1 MTFKTEPGQKIA
13 LVGRTG
19 SGKSTLVKLVL
30 GLYEPTEGEVRFDG
44 QPLSEH
50 DHRTVRAQCGVVM
63 QEPRV
68 FNGSIRQ
75 NISYHDQ
82 SLPLESIVRAAKLA
96 ELHDDIASMPMGY
109 ETLIAEGGSALSGGQ
124 RQRLAIARALA
135 REPVVLILDEA
146 TSDLD
151 TATEK
156 AVGQHLRRHGASS
169 LVIAHRLS
177 TVEDAD
183 LILVLDD
190 GRVVERGTHADLLA
204 EEGVYARLVR
214 DQLFE
219 REAAT

>member
-1 MTFKTEPGQKIA
+1 M
-13 LVGRTG
+13 
-19 SGKSTLVKLVL
+19 KLVL

-44 QPLSEH
+44 QPLSEL

-75 NISYHDQ
+75 NISYHDP

-156 AVGQHLRRHGASS
+156 AVGQHLRSHGATS

-183 LILVLDD
+183 LILVLDG